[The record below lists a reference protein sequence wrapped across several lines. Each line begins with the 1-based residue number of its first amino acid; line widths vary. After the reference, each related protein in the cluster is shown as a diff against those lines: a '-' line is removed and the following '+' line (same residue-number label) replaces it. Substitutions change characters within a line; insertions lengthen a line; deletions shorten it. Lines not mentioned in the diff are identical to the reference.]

1 MANKV
6 VGFPARSSFVS
17 AQKLSHQTPER
28 ALCFPNSILANLS
41 TGQAMSQKSASDY
54 NLHHFSWFEAP
65 IPCGFICLA
74 RAFIFAA
81 RRLHSRIWTAHRGIG
96 TLAPQAS
103 PEQDDEVGQWKPI
116 FDALIQLCAPP
127 ICTTPVSAPLL

>member
-41 TGQAMSQKSASDY
+41 TGQAMSQKSASDFY
-54 NLHHFSWFEAP
+54 K
-65 IPCGFICLA
+65 G
-74 RAFIFAA
+74 
-81 RRLHSRIWTAHRGIG
+81 
-96 TLAPQAS
+96 
-103 PEQDDEVGQWKPI
+103 KK
-116 FDALIQLCAPP
+116 
-127 ICTTPVSAPLL
+127 